1 MQLTEDRIGMTEAE
15 SMAVDRLVGDK
26 QASLTRNENG
36 SLLIQI
42 GDEIHEVAAD
52 GTVT

>member
-1 MQLTEDRIGMTEAE
+1 MQLAEGRIEMTEAE
-15 SMAVDRLVGDK
+15 SEVVDRLVGDK

-42 GDEIHEVAAD
+42 GDDIHEVAAD